1 MELEEGLNVVFLPV
15 NISNG
20 DGSVDEIGVVRYCK
34 RPKFHGFPSFK
45 DLSISFLAM
54 PTKAS
59 AKPLLCG
66 WCGLLVMWSYLIE
79 IQEVLKFPQTVTRSI
94 VQS

>member
-1 MELEEGLNVVFLPV
+1 MGLEEGSDVAFFLV

-20 DGSVDEIGVVRYCK
+20 DGSVDEIGVVWYCR

-45 DLSISFLAM
+45 DLSISFLVM

-59 AKPLLCG
+59 ANPIALWIVWAAG
-66 WCGLLVMWSYLIE
+66 DVVHLIE
-79 IQEVLKFPQTVTRSI
+79 IQEVVKFPRTVTRSI
-94 VQS
+94 I

>member
-1 MELEEGLNVVFLPV
+1 MEFEEGLNVAFFLS

-20 DGSVDEIGVVRYCK
+20 DGSVDEIGVVLYCK

-45 DLSISFLAM
+45 DFSISFLVM

-66 WCGLLVMWSYLIE
+66 WCGLLVMWS
-79 IQEVLKFPQTVTRSI
+79 T
-94 VQS
+94 

>member
-1 MELEEGLNVVFLPV
+1 MVFLPV
-15 NISNG
+15 SISNG
-20 DGSVDEIGVVRYCK
+20 DRSVDEIGVVQYCK

-59 AKPLLCG
+59 AKTIALWMVWAAG
-66 WCGLLVMWSYLIE
+66 DMVYLIE
-79 IQEVLKFPQTVTRSI
+79 IQEVMKFPGTVTRSI
-94 VQS
+94 VRS